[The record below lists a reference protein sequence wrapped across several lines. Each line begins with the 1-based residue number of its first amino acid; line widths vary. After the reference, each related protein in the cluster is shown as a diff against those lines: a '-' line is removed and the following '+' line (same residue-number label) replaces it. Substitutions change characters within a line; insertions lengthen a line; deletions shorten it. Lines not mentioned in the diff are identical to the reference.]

1 MAIRE
6 EMFKL
11 IDDTKTFTPEQLSN
25 LWEWLDSYDSQ
36 PLRKREDATLDLI
49 ALSAK
54 LDTYT
59 HRDRV
64 YSVAK
69 CSDGRELIGSVIA
82 TTKSSQ
88 KVA

>member
-11 IDDTKTFTPEQLSN
+11 IDDTKTFTPEQLTS

-36 PLRKREDATLDLI
+36 PLRKREGATLDLI

-54 LDTYT
+54 LDTFV

-69 CSDGRELIGSVIA
+69 CNDGRELLGSVIA
-82 TTKSSQ
+82 TAKSSQ

>member
-1 MAIRE
+1 
-6 EMFKL
+6 L
-11 IDDTKTFTPEQLSN
+11 IHTFSPEQLSS

-36 PLRKREDATLDLI
+36 PLRNREGATLDLL
-49 ALSAK
+49 ALNAK
-54 LDTYT
+54 LETYV

-69 CSDGRELIGSVIA
+69 CSDGRELIGSVIGKA
-82 TTKSSQ
+82 KAPQ

>member
-1 MAIRE
+1 
-6 EMFKL
+6 MFKL
-11 IDDTKTFTPEQLSN
+11 IDDARTFTPEQLTD

-36 PLRKREDATLDLI
+36 PLRSREDATLDLI

-54 LDTYT
+54 LDTYV

-64 YSVAK
+64 YSVARL
-69 CSDGRELIGSVIA
+69 SDGRELLGSVIGA
-82 TTKSSQ
+82 AKASQ